1 MKDHEMPAHVAEVI
15 NNTTDE
21 ERVAYLDTVQNGNL
35 VGTGP
40 EKLLLHGPTKRYV
53 DEYLWHSPKVG
64 IVASYSPKERDVEDH
79 FGIFRGVDQV
89 EAFAQATIVS
99 CATFLEC
106 RKHNCLPD
114 ALKDKFIPA
123 FISIGNV
130 NFHNYAEAG
139 DTLISIGNIKFYKWR
154 QMVCDGRIYKVP
166 KGFDLE
172 EYFKDFTEERLL
184 KYDIS
189 RDFKLVAELFDIT
202 GRAILIEHFKKL

>member
-1 MKDHEMPAHVAEVI
+1 MTDKDRAAEIAEQVA
-15 NNTTDE
+15 NTTEE
-21 ERVAYLDTVQNGNL
+21 ERIEFMDIVHNGTL
-35 VGTGP
+35 VGVDP
-40 EKLLLHGPTKRYV
+40 KKIMLHGATKRYV
-53 DEYLWHSPKVG
+53 NDYLWHSPKVG
-64 IVASYSPKERDVEDH
+64 VVASYSPTAGNVKDH

-114 ALKDKFIPA
+114 VLKDKFIPA

-130 NFHNYAEAG
+130 NFHNYLEEG
-139 DTLISIGNIKFYKWR
+139 DTFISMGVIKFYKWR
-154 QMVCDGRIYKVP
+154 QMVCDGRIYKIP
-166 KGFDLE
+166 PGFDLE
-172 EYFKDFTEERLL
+172 EYFKDFSEERLL

-189 RDFKLVAELFDIT
+189 KDFKLVAELFDIT

>member
-1 MKDHEMPAHVAEVI
+1 MIEKSPAHIAEII
-15 NNTTDE
+15 NSTTDE
-21 ERVAYLDTVQNGNL
+21 ERVAYLETVQHGNL
-35 VGTGP
+35 VGIKP
-40 EKLLLHGPTKRYV
+40 EKMLLHGPTKRYV
-53 DEYLWHSPKVG
+53 NEYLWHSPNKG
-64 IVASYSPKERDVEDH
+64 IVAAYSPTERDVEDH
-79 FGIFRGVDQV
+79 FGVFRGVDQV

-139 DTLISIGNIKFYKWR
+139 DILISAGNIKFYKWR

-166 KGFDLE
+166 KGFDYVD
-172 EYFKDFTEERLL
+172 YFKDFTEERLL

-189 RDFKLVAELFDIT
+189 KDLKLVAELFDIT
-202 GRAILIEHFKKL
+202 GRAILIEQFKKL